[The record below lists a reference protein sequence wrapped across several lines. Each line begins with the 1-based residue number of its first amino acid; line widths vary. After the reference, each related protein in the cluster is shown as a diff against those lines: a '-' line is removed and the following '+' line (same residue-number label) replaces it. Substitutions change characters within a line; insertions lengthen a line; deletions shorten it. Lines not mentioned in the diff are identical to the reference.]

1 MKDLHLFNFS
11 EQVSSIVQQRWRS
24 CQNALLCKPD
34 PPCGEFD
41 LVLPKKYRELR
52 ALAVSSWFGPEWL
65 QWEIRLR
72 LENFVFS
79 LDFNNKGL
87 IHSLELRLLVSSK
100 ENAMLWLL
108 ENYSTSVIFGTILF
122 DDLLRAF
129 NSTRCIIRGKGPV
142 RRIQR
147 KRGYRD
153 KGTWRPPHRW
163 LERDDIS
170 FRSQQMLIEKKRL
183 YITLVTQVS
192 LYRLRLST
200 TKEE

>member
-1 MKDLHLFNFS
+1 MKDQSLFNFS
-11 EQVSSIVQQRWRS
+11 EQVSSIVSQRWRS

-34 PPCGEFD
+34 PPFEEFD

-52 ALAVSSWFGPEWL
+52 ALAVSSWFAPEWL

-100 ENAMLWLL
+100 ENAMLWLR
-108 ENYSTSVIFGTILF
+108 ENYSSSVIFGTILF
-122 DDLLRAF
+122 DDLQRAF
-129 NSTRCIIRGKGPV
+129 SNTRCIIRGKGPV

-163 LERDDIS
+163 IERDDIS

-183 YITLVTQVS
+183 YITLVTQIS
-192 LYRLRLST
+192 LHRLRLLT